1 MTKPSKMGRPLK
13 SAKPLNVDIKIRI
26 DEETDNRL
34 KEYASKHSMS
44 RTDVVRKGIQ
54 KVLDE

>member
-1 MTKPSKMGRPLK
+1 MTKLSKMGRPLK

-26 DEETDNRL
+26 DEETNQRL
-34 KEYASKHSMS
+34 KDYASRHGIS